1 MPTIHQFVPL
11 KEHCPLPLVSGNT
24 KPANVLPESCCR
36 RMLMTGMVN
45 EKEMVLREL
54 SWFYMVLSYI
64 IVYIY
69 TVYTVLLY
77 VHF

>member
-1 MPTIHQFVPL
+1 
-11 KEHCPLPLVSGNT
+11 
-24 KPANVLPESCCR
+24 
-36 RMLMTGMVN
+36 MTGMVN